1 MFCLTAV
8 LRSPRKEYYLF
19 EIRSLIPPAA
29 GQQAPGNALA
39 IAVQQKEK
47 DIGYAM
53 APEGTGAFD
62 RLSFDN

>member
-1 MFCLTAV
+1 MWG
-8 LRSPRKEYYLF
+8 
-19 EIRSLIPPAA
+19 I
-29 GQQAPGNALA
+29 
-39 IAVQQKEK
+39 QQKEK